1 MMTGNDEMALGA
13 VAALKEAGRLA
24 SVTVGGFD
32 GSPDAVTA
40 VAAGELVST
49 VLQPVD
55 IFAEE
60 AVRQA
65 DHFIRTG
72 NPRER
77 REALGNIATQAHTIE
92 AASSFLCTHNSLSPW
107 GERPPAAQIRR

>member
-1 MMTGNDEMALGA
+1 MTGNDEMALGA
-13 VAALKEAGRLA
+13 VAARKEAGRLA
-24 SVTVGGFD
+24 SVTVGGFA
-32 GSPDAVTA
+32 GSPDTVT
-40 VAAGELVST
+40 AGELVST

-92 AASSFLCTHNSLSPW
+92 GASSFLSTHNSLGSW